1 MMIDKENSKNTH
13 TSPNQI
19 QSNTIKNSR
28 LENELTFSRAFTK
41 YNILSGKFVPNKS
54 LKYVDQFGGVPVG
67 ISNDNV
73 LVDSSDSHSLIIGST
88 GSKKSRLVIMPTVKI
103 LADAGES
110 MIISDPKAEIYE
122 RTAGY
127 LDRKGYSVNVINLRT
142 PSEGNSWNPL
152 YIPYLYYSEGQLDRA
167 YEFANDVAE
176 NLMLAERSVLDP
188 FWDYSSRDLL
198 FGLILLLFKF
208 CYTQQ
213 MNCDSPN
220 IANILR
226 LRNYLFKNYYSS
238 GSSIINDSSSL
249 LNKYMNEDFIALSA
263 LMGTISA
270 PEKTQAS
277 ILCTFDEKMRCF
289 TIQSDLLNMLTCNN
303 IDLNSFG
310 DKKTAIFIIMP
321 DEKTTYHKLV
331 SLFIKQSYEYLIYYA
346 QKYNKGRINIRV
358 NYILDEFSSLP
369 TIKDFPSMISA
380 ARSRNIRFSLAIQ
393 SKHQLI
399 EKYQAE
405 TETIQSN
412 CSNWI
417 FLTSREIKLLEEISL
432 LCGKKSNGTKY
443 LVPLEALQ
451 HFNKEKGEV
460 LVLSGRLYPFVS
472 RLIDIKKYDSDNII
486 KPPDLD
492 KVEFHDN
499 AIDFSL
505 SHSNISINNDLNI
518 ESLDDLFENEDEYN
532 SNMKSE
538 VEDIQKELEAKF
550 DELFGSINEGDG
562 T

>member
-1 MMIDKENSKNTH
+1 MIVKENNENTPA
-13 TSPNQI
+13 SPI
-19 QSNTIKNSR
+19 EISSNNIKKSR
-28 LENELTFSRAFTK
+28 LENDLTFSRAFTK
-41 YNILSGKFVPNKS
+41 YNISNGNFVPNKS
-54 LKYVDQFGGVPVG
+54 QKYVDQYGGIPVG
-67 ISNDNV
+67 TFNGDV
-73 LVDSSDSHSLIIGST
+73 LIDSSDSHSLIIGST

-127 LDRKGYSVNVINLRT
+127 LDRQGYLVNVINLRT
-142 PSEGNSWNPL
+142 PSNGNSWNPL
-152 YIPYLYYSEGQLDRA
+152 YIPYLYYSDGQFDRA

-176 NLMLAERSVLDP
+176 NLMLAEKPAPDP
-188 FWDYSSRDLL
+188 FWDNSSRDLL

-208 CYTQQ
+208 CYNQQ

-226 LRNYLFKNYYSS
+226 LRNYLFKNYYAS
-238 GSSIINDSSSL
+238 GSSIINDSNSL
-249 LNKYMNEDFIALSA
+249 LNKYMNEDFITLSA
-263 LMGTISA
+263 LMGTVSA

-289 TIQSDLLNMLTCNN
+289 TIQSDLLNMLTRNN
-303 IDLNSFG
+303 IALDSLG

-331 SLFIKQSYEYLIYYA
+331 SLFIKQSYEYLIYHA
-346 QKYNKGRINIRV
+346 QKHNKGHMNIRV

-369 TIKDFPSMISA
+369 VIKDFPSMISA

-432 LCGKKSNGTKY
+432 LCGKNANGAKY

-451 HFNKEKGEV
+451 HFSKEKGEA
-460 LVLSGRLYPFVS
+460 LVLSGRLYPHISKLV
-472 RLIDIKKYDSDNII
+472 DIKKYDNDNII
-486 KPPDLD
+486 KPPKLD
-492 KVEFHDN
+492 KLVFHDN
-499 AIDFSL
+499 VIDFSL
-505 SHSNISINNDLNI
+505 SYNELSPVNPLKV
-518 ESLDDLFENEDEYN
+518 ESFDDLLSYDNN
-532 SNMKSE
+532 GIKSE
-538 VEDIQKELEAKF
+538 EEFDLQKELEEKF
-550 DELFGSINEGDG
+550 DELFGNIDEGDEV
-562 T
+562 

>member
-1 MMIDKENSKNTH
+1 MKIDKNTK
-13 TSPNQI
+13 TTPIGI
-19 QSNTIKNSR
+19 QNNPIKNSK
-28 LENELTFSRAFTK
+28 LENELSFSRAFTK
-41 YNILSGKFVPNKS
+41 YNISNGNFVPNS
-54 LKYVDQFGGVPVG
+54 TLKYIDQFGGIPVG
-67 ISNDNV
+67 TFNGNV

-127 LDRKGYSVNVINLRT
+127 LDKHGYLVNVINLRT
-142 PSEGNSWNPL
+142 PLEGNSWNPL
-152 YIPYLYYSEGQLDRA
+152 YIPYLYYLDGQLNRA

-176 NLMLAERSVLDP
+176 NLMLADKSVSDP

-208 CYTQQ
+208 CYNQQ
-213 MNCDSPN
+213 MNCNSPN

-226 LRNYLFKNYYSS
+226 LRNYLFKNYYAS

-249 LNKYMNEDFIALSA
+249 LSKYMNEDFITLSA
-263 LMGTISA
+263 LMGTVSA
-270 PEKTQAS
+270 PERTQAS
-277 ILCTFDEKMRCF
+277 ILSTFDEKMRCF

-303 IDLNSFG
+303 VELSSLG

-346 QKYNKGRINIRV
+346 QKHNKGRMNIRV

-369 TIKDFPSMISA
+369 VIKDFPSMISA

-399 EKYQAE
+399 EKYQEE

-432 LCGKKSNGTKY
+432 LCGKKANGTKY

-460 LVLSGRLYPFVS
+460 LILSGRLYPYIS
-472 RLIDIKKYDSDNII
+472 KLIDIKKYDNDKII
-486 KPPDLD
+486 KPPKLN
-492 KVEFHDN
+492 KIEHYDN
-499 AIDFSL
+499 VIDFSL
-505 SHSNISINNDLNI
+505 SYSRSSTNDTI
-518 ESLDDLFENEDEYN
+518 KFESLDDLFKEENDDDIISNEEY
-532 SNMKSE
+532 
-538 VEDIQKELEAKF
+538 DLQKELEAKF
-550 DELFGSINEGDG
+550 DELFGSIDEEDVV
-562 T
+562 

>member
-1 MMIDKENSKNTH
+1 MMIDKVNDKDTY
-13 TSPNQI
+13 TSPIEI
-19 QSNTIKNSR
+19 QSNPIKNSR

-41 YNILSGKFVPNKS
+41 YNISNGNFVPNKS
-54 LKYVDQFGGVPVG
+54 LKYVDQYGGIPVG
-67 ISNDNV
+67 TFNGNV

-122 RTAGY
+122 RTSGY
-127 LDRKGYSVNVINLRT
+127 LNRQGYLVNVINLRT

-152 YIPYLYYSEGQLDRA
+152 YIPYLYYLDGQLDRA

-176 NLMLAERSVLDP
+176 NLMLAERSVPDP

-208 CYTQQ
+208 CYNQQ

-226 LRNYLFKNYYSS
+226 LRNYLFKNYYAS

-249 LNKYMNEDFIALSA
+249 LNKYMNEDFITLSA
-263 LMGTISA
+263 LMGTVSA

-289 TIQSDLLNMLTCNN
+289 AIQSDLLNMLTCNN
-303 IDLNSFG
+303 VALDSLG

-331 SLFIKQSYEYLIYYA
+331 SLFIKQSYEYLIYNA
-346 QKYNKGRINIRV
+346 QKHNKGRMNKRV

-399 EKYQAE
+399 EKYKAE

-432 LCGKKSNGTKY
+432 LCGKKANGTKY

-460 LVLSGRLYPFVS
+460 LVLSGRLYPYVS
-472 RLIDIKKYDSDNII
+472 KLIDIKKYDNDNII
-486 KPPDLD
+486 KPPRLN

-505 SHSNISINNDLNI
+505 YHTEISSNNTMKVK
-518 ESLDDLFENEDEYN
+518 SLDDLFNNDNDDTSSKEEY
-532 SNMKSE
+532 
-538 VEDIQKELEAKF
+538 DLQKELEAKF
-550 DELFGSINEGDG
+550 DELFGPIDAEDEV
-562 T
+562 